1 MARIQLRQYL
11 HVACSASAHTPPPPL
26 TSQPWREEFGGAEGD
41 RKMYQQFQVSLLV
54 GEDLS
59 SDNLCFLLLFS
70 VGRFQIDLQLLKW
83 ISTLPTYRTQE
94 GRWGEGKKVDLDK
107 HRMNNEFWGWWIIEL
122 TDQWTV
128 LCCCWLFSPLGAQ
141 IPARV
146 TSIYFSLVVLAS
158 WFPER
163 SHEGWAGQNFKSLLT
178 VSGNC
183 KSTYFFFFF
192 LPKLTGCFS
201 PGLKEQ
207 KMMIIAFGGK
217 KWTWANFFFKAPT
230 KCFPGHKTL
239 SKMSSISSLCWIL

>member
-192 LPKLTGCFS
+192 FAQAHWLLFTWAQGTENDDHC
-201 PGLKEQ
+201 
-207 KMMIIAFGGK
+207 IWGK
-217 KWTWANFFFKAPT
+217 KMNM
-230 KCFPGHKTL
+230 G
-239 SKMSSISSLCWIL
+239 